1 MSTSAS
7 EDSSRKWILS
17 NPVIDNPIYDFFEEP
32 IPHSLPIFDTED
44 HTYTYLV
51 DASILT
57 KSMFSRLPL
66 SQNDHNTETP
76 TKLDLDAELSQNDD
90 KIETPTKLDLNAA
103 TDPPLPEGSAELS
116 QNDKSQSPSKKDL
129 DAAAAPPLTKGSTA
143 ANDGLSKS
151 EIPSKTAPPGANADL
166 SQTDK
171 SESSIKNKNLNA
183 AATPTPLEQVIHRV
197 ATQHVIVVE
206 TGEDVAEK
214 IISLAKDGP
223 KSVNILSATGKIAKV
238 IITRRPAEIE
248 THEGLYNIVSLSGSF
263 KSDEL
268 GVTGVL
274 YISSATDYGISFKGR
289 VAGALTAASP
299 VEVTVRIVTSEES

>member
-7 EDSSRKWILS
+7 EDWSRKWILS

-57 KSMFSRLPL
+57 KSMFSTLP
-66 SQNDHNTETP
+66 NADDKTESP
-76 TKLDLDAELSQNDD
+76 TKLDLDAATPSLLDVELSQND
-90 KIETPTKLDLNAA
+90 KTQSPTKLDLNAA

-116 QNDKSQSPSKKDL
+116 QNDL
-129 DAAAAPPLTKGSTA
+129 DVAAPPLTTA

-151 EIPSKTAPPGANADL
+151 EIPSKKDLDAAAGDL

-171 SESSIKNKNLNA
+171 SESSIKNN
-183 AATPTPLEQVIHRV
+183 LEQVIHRV

-214 IISLAKDGP
+214 IVSLAKDGP

-238 IITRRPAEIE
+238 IITRRPTEIE

-263 KSDEL
+263 KSDEVEGQL
-268 GVTGVL
+268 RVTGRL
-274 YISSATDYGISFKGR
+274 YISLATDYGISFKGR

-299 VEVTVRIVTSEES
+299 VQVRLHLINLYP

>member
-17 NPVIDNPIYDFFEEP
+17 NPVIDNPIYDFFEDP

-57 KSMFSRLPL
+57 KPMFSTLLPI
-66 SQNDHNTETP
+66 NAE
-76 TKLDLDAELSQNDD
+76 LDAATPSLLVELSQND
-90 KIETPTKLDLNAA
+90 KTESPTKLDLNAA
-103 TDPPLPEGSAELS
+103 TDPPLLEGSAELS
-116 QNDKSQSPSKKDL
+116 QKNDKSQSPSKKDL
-129 DAAAAPPLTKGSTA
+129 DVAALPLTKGSTA

-151 EIPSKTAPPGANADL
+151 EIPSKKDLDAAPGANADL

-171 SESSIKNKNLNA
+171 SESSIKNNLNA
-183 AATPTPLEQVIHRV
+183 PLEQVIHRV

-238 IITRRPAEIE
+238 IITRRPTEIE

-263 KSDEL
+263 NSDEVEGQL
-268 GVTGVL
+268 RVTGPL
-274 YISSATDYGISFKGR
+274 YISLATDYGISFKGR

>member
-7 EDSSRKWILS
+7 EDWSRKWILS

-57 KSMFSRLPL
+57 KSMFSTLP
-66 SQNDHNTETP
+66 NADDKTESP
-76 TKLDLDAELSQNDD
+76 TKLDLDAATPSLLDVELSQND
-90 KIETPTKLDLNAA
+90 KTQSPTKLDLNAA

-129 DAAAAPPLTKGSTA
+129 DAAAPPLTTA

-151 EIPSKTAPPGANADL
+151 EIPSKKDLDAAAGANADL
-166 SQTDK
+166 SQTHDK
-171 SESSIKNKNLNA
+171 SESSIKNN
-183 AATPTPLEQVIHRV
+183 LEQVIHRV
-197 ATQHVIVVE
+197 ATQHAIVVE

-238 IITRRPAEIE
+238 IITRRPTEIE

-263 KSDEL
+263 KSDEVEGQL
-268 GVTGVL
+268 RVTGRL
-274 YISSATDYGISFKGR
+274 YISLATDYGISFKGR
-289 VAGALTAASP
+289 VAGALIAASP
-299 VEVTVRIVTSEES
+299 VQVTVRIVTSEES

>member
-57 KSMFSRLPL
+57 KSMFSRLPNAEF
-66 SQNDHNTETP
+66 SQNDHNTETTP
-76 TKLDLDAELSQNDD
+76 TKLDLDAEGANVELSQND
-90 KIETPTKLDLNAA
+90 KLDLNAA

-129 DAAAAPPLTKGSTA
+129 DAVAAPPLPKGSTA

-151 EIPSKTAPPGANADL
+151 EIPSKKDLDAGANADL

-171 SESSIKNKNLNA
+171 SESSIKNKNLTA
-183 AATPTPLEQVIHRV
+183 APLEQVIHRV

-238 IITRRPAEIE
+238 IITRRQAEIE

-268 GVTGVL
+268 GVTGGL
-274 YISSATDYGISFKGR
+274 YISLATDYGISFKGR

-299 VEVTVRIVTSEES
+299 VEVTIRIVTSEES

>member
-7 EDSSRKWILS
+7 EDWSRKWILS

-57 KSMFSRLPL
+57 KSMFSTLP
-66 SQNDHNTETP
+66 NADDKTESP
-76 TKLDLDAELSQNDD
+76 TKLDLDAATPSLLDVELSQND
-90 KIETPTKLDLNAA
+90 KTQSPTKLDLNAA

-116 QNDKSQSPSKKDL
+116 QNDL
-129 DAAAAPPLTKGSTA
+129 DVAAPPLTTA

-151 EIPSKTAPPGANADL
+151 EIPSKKDLDAANADL
-166 SQTDK
+166 SQTHDK
-171 SESSIKNKNLNA
+171 SESSIKNN
-183 AATPTPLEQVIHRV
+183 LEQVIHRV

-223 KSVNILSATGKIAKV
+223 KSVNILSATGKIDKV
-238 IITRRPAEIE
+238 IITRRPTEIE

-263 KSDEL
+263 KSDEVEGQL
-268 GVTGVL
+268 RVTGRL
-274 YISSATDYGISFKGR
+274 YISLATDYGISFKGR

-299 VEVTVRIVTSEES
+299 VQVTVRIVTSEES

>member
-1 MSTSAS
+1 MSTSAAS
-7 EDSSRKWILS
+7 EDSGRKWILS
-17 NPVIDNPIYDFFEEP
+17 NPVIDNPIYDFFEEA

-57 KSMFSRLPL
+57 KSMFSL
-66 SQNDHNTETP
+66 SQNDHNTESP
-76 TKLDLDAELSQNDD
+76 TKLDLDVELSQNDH
-90 KIETPTKLDLNAA
+90 KIKSPTKLDLNAA

-116 QNDKSQSPSKKDL
+116 QNDKSQSPSKN
-129 DAAAAPPLTKGSTA
+129 KGSTA

-151 EIPSKTAPPGANADL
+151 EIPSKKDLDAAAAAGANADL

-171 SESSIKNKNLNA
+171 SESSIKNKNLN
-183 AATPTPLEQVIHRV
+183 PTPLEQVIHRV

-238 IITRRPAEIE
+238 IITRRPTEIE

-263 KSDEL
+263 KSDDQL
-268 GVTGVL
+268 RVTGGL
-274 YISSATDYGISFKGR
+274 YISLATDYGISFKGR